1 MKLELKNVKINE
13 AFSEETLMFK
23 ADLYVNGKKVAYANN
38 DGRGGC
44 TFYNAYSIELR
55 PIIAQAEEYCKTL
68 PSKFVTYG
76 ERTIEIK
83 SNLEHWIDEVV
94 YAISNKKEIEKHK
107 KKLAKDMLKGICY
120 SKNFNENGYKMLS
133 WKGYTLEQILNR
145 NEGRTLVTKKIQE
158 LVESGETILNTNL
171 SQLCLRKDSFGKFIF

>member
-23 ADLYVNGKKVAYANN
+23 ADLYVNGKKVAYAEN

-44 TFYNAYSIELR
+44 TFYREYSIELR
-55 PIIAQAEEYCKTL
+55 PILKEVEDYCKTL

-83 SNLEHWIDEVV
+83 SDLEHWIDTLV
-94 YAISNKKEIEKHK
+94 YDISNKKEEDKFK

-120 SKNFNENGYKMLS
+120 GGDRGYKILS
-133 WKGYTLEQILNR
+133 WKGYTLEQLLNR
-145 NEGRTLVTKKIQE
+145 NEGRAVIKKNLQE
-158 LVESGETILNTNL
+158 LVDRGETILNTNL
-171 SQLCLRKDSFGKFIF
+171 PKDNFGNYLF

>member
-1 MKLELKNVKINE
+1 MKLELKNVKINQE
-13 AFSEETLMFK
+13 FSEETLMFK

-44 TFYNAYSIELR
+44 TFYREYSRELR
-55 PIIAQAEEYCKTL
+55 PLLEQAEAYCKTL

-76 ERTIEIK
+76 EKTIEIK
-83 SNLEHWIDEVV
+83 STLEHWIDEVSCE
-94 YAISNKKEIEKHK
+94 ISNKKEFEKHK
-107 KKLAKDMLKGICY
+107 KKLGKDMLKGICY

-145 NEGRTLVTKKIQE
+145 NDGRDMVKRKIQE
-158 LVESGETILNTNL
+158 LVDRGETILNTNL
-171 SQLCLRKDSFGKFIF
+171 PKDNFGNYLF

>member
-44 TFYNAYSIELR
+44 TFYNAYSVELR
-55 PIIAQAEEYCKTL
+55 LLLAQAEEYCKTL
-68 PSKFVTYG
+68 PSTFGDK
-76 ERTIEIK
+76 IK
-83 SNLEHWIDEVV
+83 SNLEHWIDDVV
-94 YAISNKKEIEKHK
+94 YAIYNKKLIEKHK

-120 SKNFNENGYKMLS
+120 GNENGGYKILH
-133 WKGYTLEQILNR
+133 WKGYTLEQILNSHV
-145 NEGRTLVTKKIQE
+145 GRAMVTKKIQE
-158 LVESGETILNTNL
+158 LDNQGETILNTNL
-171 SQLCLRKDSFGKFIF
+171 SQLCLRKDNFGKFIF

>member
-44 TFYNAYSIELR
+44 TFYSAYSVELR
-55 PIIAQAEEYCKTL
+55 LLLAQAEEWAKAL
-68 PSKFVTYG
+68 PSTFHTYG
-76 ERTIEIK
+76 SKTIEIK
-83 SNLEHWIDEVV
+83 SNLEHWIDDVV
-94 YAISNKKEIEKHK
+94 YAISNKKEIAKHK
-107 KKLAKDMLKGICY
+107 KKLEKDMLKGICY
-120 SKNFNENGYKMLS
+120 GNDNGYKILS

-145 NEGRTLVTKKIQE
+145 NAGREHVTRKIQE
-158 LVESGETILNTNL
+158 LVEQGETILNTNL

>member
-23 ADLYVNGKKVAYANN
+23 ADLFVNGKKVAYAEN

-44 TFYNAYSIELR
+44 TFYNTYSQDLR
-55 PIIAQAEEYCKTL
+55 PLLKEAEEFVKAL
-68 PSKFVTYG
+68 PSTFHTYG

-83 SNLEHWIDEVV
+83 SNLEHWIDDVV
-94 YAISNKKEIEKHK
+94 YAISNKKEIEKQK

-120 SKNFNENGYKMLS
+120 GNENGGYKILH
-133 WKGYTLEQILNR
+133 WKGYTLEQILNSHV
-145 NEGRTLVTKKIQE
+145 GRAMVTKKIQE
-158 LVESGETILNTNL
+158 LDNQGETILNTNL

>member
-1 MKLELKNVKINE
+1 MKLQLKNVKINE

-44 TFYNAYSIELR
+44 TFYREYSRELR
-55 PIIAQAEEYCKTL
+55 PIIEQAEAYCKTL
-68 PSKFVTYG
+68 PSKFHTYG
-76 ERTIEIK
+76 EKTLEIK

-120 SKNFNENGYKMLS
+120 GNENGYKLLH

-145 NEGRTLVTKKIQE
+145 NEGREQVTKKIKE
-158 LVESGETILNTNL
+158 LVSQGETILNTNL
-171 SQLCLRKDSFGKFIF
+171 SQLCLRKDSFGNFIF

>member
-23 ADLYVNGKKVAYANN
+23 ADLFVNGKKVAYAEN

-44 TFYNAYSIELR
+44 TYYNVYSVELR
-55 PIIAQAEEYCKTL
+55 PILKEAEDYCKTL

-76 ERTIEIK
+76 EKTIEIK
-83 SNLEHWIDEVV
+83 SDLEHWIDTIV
-94 YAISNKKEIEKHK
+94 YEISNKKEAEKFK

-120 SKNFNENGYKMLS
+120 GNDNGYKILS
-133 WKGYTLEQILNR
+133 WKGYTLEQLLNR
-145 NEGRTLVTKKIQE
+145 NEGRVHIRKQLQE
-158 LVESGETILNTNL
+158 LENRGETILNTNL
-171 SQLCLRKDSFGKFIF
+171 PKDNFGNYLF

>member
-23 ADLYVNGKKVAYANN
+23 ADLFVNGKKVAYAEN

-44 TFYNAYSIELR
+44 TYYNVYSVELR
-55 PIIAQAEEYCKTL
+55 PILKEAEDYCKTL

-76 ERTIEIK
+76 EKTIEIK
-83 SNLEHWIDEVV
+83 SNLEHWIDNIV
-94 YAISNKKEIEKHK
+94 YDISNKKEADKFK

-120 SKNFNENGYKMLS
+120 GSENGYKILS
-133 WKGYTLEQILNR
+133 WKGYTLEQLLNR
-145 NEGRTLVTKKIQE
+145 NEGRAVIKRNLQE
-158 LVESGETILNTNL
+158 LVNRGETILNTNL
-171 SQLCLRKDSFGKFIF
+171 PKDNFGNYLF

>member
-23 ADLYVNGKKVAYANN
+23 ADLYVNGKKVGYANN

-55 PIIAQAEEYCKTL
+55 PLLTQAEEYCKTL

-83 SNLEHWIDEVV
+83 SDLEHWIDTKV
-94 YAISNKKEIEKHK
+94 YDIGNKKEIEKQK
-107 KKLAKDMLKGICY
+107 KRLAKDMLKGICY
-120 SKNFNENGYKMLS
+120 GSENGGYKMLS

-145 NEGRTLVTKKIQE
+145 VDGREYVTRKIKE
-158 LVESGETILNTNL
+158 LDSQGETILNTNL

>member
-44 TFYNAYSIELR
+44 TFYREYSRELR
-55 PIIAQAEEYCKTL
+55 PIIEQAEAYCKTL

-76 ERTIEIK
+76 EKTLEIK

-120 SKNFNENGYKMLS
+120 GNDNGYKILH
-133 WKGYTLEQILNR
+133 WTGYTLEQILNR
-145 NEGRTLVTKKIQE
+145 NEGREVVKRKIKE
-158 LVESGETILNTNL
+158 LVDNGETILNTNL
-171 SQLCLRKDSFGKFIF
+171 PKDNFGNYLF

>member
-23 ADLYVNGKKVAYANN
+23 ADLYVNGKKVAYAEN

-44 TFYNAYSIELR
+44 TFYRENSRELR
-55 PIIAQAEEYCKTL
+55 PLLEQAEAYCKTL
-68 PSKFVTYG
+68 PSKFHTYG

-83 SNLEHWIDEVV
+83 SNLEHWIDEIV
-94 YAISNKKEIEKHK
+94 YAISNKKEADKFK

-120 SKNFNENGYKMLS
+120 GSDTGYKILS
-133 WKGYTLEQILNR
+133 WKGYTLEQLLNR
-145 NEGRTLVTKKIQE
+145 NEGRTVIKRNLQE
-158 LVESGETILNTNL
+158 LVDRGETILNTNL
-171 SQLCLRKDSFGKFIF
+171 PKDNFGNYLF

>member
-44 TFYNAYSIELR
+44 TFYNAYSQELR
-55 PIIAQAEEYCKTL
+55 PLLAQAEAYCITL

-76 ERTIEIK
+76 EKTLEIK
-83 SNLEHWIDEVV
+83 STLEHWIDEVSCG
-94 YAISNKKEIEKHK
+94 ISNKKEIEKHK

-120 SKNFNENGYKMLS
+120 SKNFNENGYKILH

-158 LVESGETILNTNL
+158 LDNQGETILNTNL